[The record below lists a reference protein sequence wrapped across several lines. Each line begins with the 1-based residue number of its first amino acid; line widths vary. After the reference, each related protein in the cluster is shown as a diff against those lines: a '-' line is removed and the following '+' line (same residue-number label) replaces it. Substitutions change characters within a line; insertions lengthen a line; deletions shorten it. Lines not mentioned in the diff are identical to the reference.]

1 MTAKLHWSSRSPFVR
16 KVMIVLHE
24 TNQQDDIELVDSL
37 VATTLPP
44 NQSVMDDNPLGK
56 IPAYV
61 PEEGPALFDS
71 RVICE
76 YLDSKSGGSLFPDR
90 LPARMQQLR
99 WQAMADGLSDLLLVW
114 RTELNRDG
122 GPWVALTTGYD
133 AKVHAVMH
141 RLESEADQLQEAQF
155 GIGLVSLVCAL
166 GQLDFR
172 WPDSGWTE
180 RFPKLS
186 ALNERL
192 QTRASVQA
200 APPPVD
206 DESLPAPH
214 PLNFKLD

>member
-24 TNQQDDIELVDSL
+24 TNQLDDVELVHSL

-44 NQSVMDDNPLGK
+44 NQAVLDDNPLGK

-61 PEEGPALFDS
+61 PTEGPALFDS

-76 YLDSKSGGSLFPDR
+76 YLDIKGSGGLFPDN
-90 LPARMQQLR
+90 LSARMQQLR

-122 GPWVALTTGYD
+122 GPWDSLTNGFE

-141 RLESEADQLQEAQF
+141 RFEAEAGELQDADF
-155 GIGLVSLVCAL
+155 GIGKVSLVCAL
-166 GQLDFR
+166 GQMDFR
-172 WPDSGWTE
+172 WPDSGWTM
-180 RFPKLS
+180 RFPELS
-186 ALNERL
+186 AVNEQL
-192 QTRASVQA
+192 KKRASVLA
-200 APPPVD
+200 APVATD
-206 DESLPAPH
+206 DDSATASH
-214 PLNFKLD
+214 PLNFRLD